1 MTQKSRVCSKLF
13 ETEEERKEFFDR
25 HGKDVARRKD
35 ISTANGPVFLGLDVG
50 STTIKAALINEDG
63 DILYDYYGKNEGSPI
78 TCGIKILRELYSKL
92 PKSAYIANACT
103 TGYGELLLKT
113 AFRIEEGEIETIA
126 HYKAAN
132 YFSPGVVLSS
142 TSAVRI

>member
-1 MTQKSRVCSKLF
+1 MKSISKLICLFLTMSIFITMSGYAAQNHTAYINENGEVIETGIDIIVDGAALDFSGVHEPVIIDGRTLIPMRKLF

-63 DILYDYYGKNEGSPI
+63 DILYDYYGK
-78 TCGIKILRELYSKL
+78 TKAVLL
-92 PKSAYIANACT
+92 P
-103 TGYGELLLKT
+103 
-113 AFRIEEGEIETIA
+113 
-126 HYKAAN
+126 
-132 YFSPGVVLSS
+132 
-142 TSAVRI
+142 AV